1 MPSGDEPRTL
11 NASFFMLTAEIER
24 LQPRDPDDQLRKALG
39 PKIDE
44 AAGVLGRIRLLNT
57 SGTTRR
63 PAT

>member
-1 MPSGDEPRTL
+1 ML
-11 NASFFMLTAEIER
+11 NARFLMLTAEIER
-24 LQPRDPDDQLRKALG
+24 LRRLGPDDQLRKALG

-44 AAGVLGRIRLLNT
+44 AAGVLERIRLLNT